1 MGCDTLAHEAALAV
15 NGSTTAIL
23 AGGLDSIYPRENRG
37 LAGRILN
44 AGGLLISENP
54 VFTQTNK
61 YNLVA
66 RDRLQGALGDATLVI
81 QTSVKGGT
89 MHAAK
94 ATLSAGKP
102 LFVVDYKD
110 STADVVQGNLLLK
123 GQGAIGLS
131 SLRWKENPEFFIGK
145 LSSL

>member
-1 MGCDTLAHEAALAV
+1 MDAIYPKENAALAE
-15 NGSTTAIL
+15 SIL
-23 AGGLDSIYPRENRG
+23 QS
-37 LAGRILN
+37 
-44 AGGLLISENP
+44 GGLLISENP
-54 VFTQTNK
+54 IKTLTNK

-66 RDRLQGALGDATLVI
+66 RDRLQAALGDATLVI
-81 QTSVKGGT
+81 QTSVNGGT

-123 GQGAIGLS
+123 DQGAIGLS
-131 SLRWKENPEFFIGK
+131 SLQWKENTEFFIGK